1 MNEKMLN
8 MLGATNR
15 DGKDRE
21 AHDYYATDPVGI
33 DRLLKVFDIPQK
45 IYECACGRG
54 DLSERLIQSGRTV
67 ISSDLYERGY
77 DKGAV
82 GVDFLSLTSVP
93 SGFSILTNPPFSKAL
108 EFVEKA
114 LDIVEDGNY
123 VIMLLRLNFLEGK
136 KRKAE
141 LWDKAPPKFIVVN
154 SERLLCAKNA
164 DFEGMRKSGGSV
176 VAYAWYIW
184 EKGYT
189 GDTVVKWS

>member
-1 MNEKMLN
+1 MSEKLLN

-21 AHDYYATDPVGI
+21 ANDYYATDPVGI
-33 DRLLKVFDIPQK
+33 DRLLKVFEIPQK

-54 DLSERLIQSGRTV
+54 DLSERLIASGRTV
-67 ISSDLYERGY
+67 ISSDLYDRGY
-77 DKGAV
+77 SKGFV
-82 GVDFLSLTSVP
+82 GVDFLSLSVSP
-93 SGFSILTNPPFSKAL
+93 RGFSILTNPPFSKAL

-114 LDIVEDGNY
+114 LDIVENGNY
-123 VIMLLRLNFLEGK
+123 VIMLLRLNFLEDK

-141 LWDKAPPKFIVVN
+141 LWDKAPPKLIVVN

-164 DFEGMRKSGGSV
+164 DFEGMKASGGSV

-189 GDTVVKWS
+189 GDTVVKWC